1 LDMQVIIFSMTI
13 IILYNNNSWYVKDL
27 HGLADYVIF
36 LTIL

>member
-1 LDMQVIIFSMTI
+1 MHATIFLMTI
-13 IILYNNNSWYVKDL
+13 IILHNNNSWYIKDL